1 MGKTVKKK
9 KKKEKSK
16 IHLFVS
22 ITFENGIE
30 NTEDLNNLELEES
43 KLCGRFSVQ
52 LVESIDLKKKK
63 KNHVIVNG
71 IC

>member
-9 KKKEKSK
+9 KKKKAKSK

-63 KNHVIVNG
+63 KTIS
-71 IC
+71 

>member
-9 KKKEKSK
+9 KKAKSK

-52 LVESIDLKKKK
+52 LVESIYLKKKK
-63 KNHVIVNG
+63 KPCHS
-71 IC
+71 

>member
-1 MGKTVKKK
+1 MGD
-9 KKKEKSK
+9 
-16 IHLFVS
+16 HLFVS

>member
-9 KKKEKSK
+9 KKRKAKSK

-22 ITFENGIE
+22 VAFENGIE

-52 LVESIDLKKKK
+52 LVESID
-63 KNHVIVNG
+63 
-71 IC
+71 